1 MPFFHP
7 LIAVMALS
15 PSYGSLPNE
24 ADSVCMENRK
34 DSTYIPAGLRIK
46 PSESRYAA
54 AKTNALLWCGT
65 IMNIAGEIQLSS
77 KMSFSLPVM
86 WCPWFISD
94 SRSLRVLAFQPE
106 GRWWLDAVGN
116 GHFIGVHA
124 SVGWYNLKNG
134 NYRYQDAGHPALGG
148 GISYGYVLHLGSDW
162 DIEFSIGAGILSLRY
177 DRFYNIVNGMRADT
191 RKTLYWGLDHAGISV
206 AYHFNL

>member
-124 SVGWYNLKNG
+124 SVGWYNLKTAIIAIRMPG
-134 NYRYQDAGHPALGG
+134 ILHWVEEYHTDMCFTSAQT
-148 GISYGYVLHLGSDW
+148 GISNSP
-162 DIEFSIGAGILSLRY
+162 
-177 DRFYNIVNGMRADT
+177 
-191 RKTLYWGLDHAGISV
+191 
-206 AYHFNL
+206 